1 MSLKVWSLILAI
13 NITEMGFAD
22 RLAKR
27 DDYKVEL
34 DPNMIRQDLTMKSN
48 QGYLGQI
55 KDNKGY
61 TMTEQSIDVDIDGK
75 KVLMPLLVPGLNNEE
90 IASIKE
96 NKPLDSAYDKAEAH
110 GKQRIKEGKS
120 PFFEDKPQSIVLESD
135 DVPIGNVGKEVQ
147 IDNQVRN
154 KLYPGEDKYFK
165 ENPNVGGM
173 MTEDNK
179 VIINPYSN
187 LTDNEKQ
194 AVIKNEKIRLNFK
207 ENNIVPDIDITEEQ
221 RALFKGTPYENNEDA
236 MKQTIVARIMT
247 GDPSA
252 NATKEQTMVA
262 NKTLTQTLLK
272 EKGYT
277 PTAIA
282 GIMANID
289 VETGGTFNF
298 QEKQR
303 GGKGYGVFQFDF
315 LNPYY
320 QKYLEK
326 SEKKDSLESQ
336 IDFMHETVYGNEQN
350 IIGAGNAKK
359 LREGLENA
367 KTPEE
372 AAEIFMNIFEKP
384 GVPHLERR
392 IESSKKFGGDLG
404 INKANPITVTEEDV
418 SD

>member
-236 MKQTIVARIMT
+236 IKQTIVARIMT

-372 AAEIFMNIFEKP
+372 ATEIFMNIFEKP

>member
-1 MSLKVWSLILAI
+1 MENDW
-13 NITEMGFAD
+13 T
-22 RLAKR
+22 
-27 DDYKVEL
+27 L
-34 DPNMIRQDLTMKSN
+34 DPAIQSELSDKWYDQPDVVAGIKLNMQTLPFDPEGSGYDMESAKSVGMKPEIDPEDGLPHYGSVIETTKEQQKQYGLPEESYMLLKGKSHETWDKAV
-48 QGYLGQI
+48 QGEAERGFRI
-55 KDNKGY
+55 KKFGDRY
-61 TMTEQSIDVDIDGK
+61 YSIPAEI
-75 KVLMPLLVPGLNNEE
+75 NEE
-90 IASIKE
+90 
-96 NKPLDSAYDKAEAH
+96 
-110 GKQRIKEGKS
+110 GK
-120 PFFEDKPQSIVLESD
+120 
-135 DVPIGNVGKEVQ
+135 DVE

-207 ENNIVPDIDITEEQ
+207 KNNIVPDIDITEEQ

-236 MKQTIVARIMT
+236 IKQTIVARIMT

-277 PTAIA
+277 STAIA

-336 IDFMHETVYGNEQN
+336 IDFMHETVYGNEQD
-350 IIGAGNAKK
+350 IIGKGNAKK

-372 AAEIFMNIFEKP
+372 ATEIFMNIFEKP

>member
-236 MKQTIVARIMT
+236 IKQTIVARIMT

-289 VETGGTFNF
+289 VETGGTFSF